1 MSSGVLPLCMISSL
15 LIDNNSLYFFILM
28 MTMTDD
34 YCYMG
39 DFSGAC
45 VRGPM
50 RRGGARSGARAV
62 NGPGLQVRSAPG
74 TRCQDH
80 PLPCIRPR

>member
-1 MSSGVLPLCMISSL
+1 
-15 LIDNNSLYFFILM
+15 M
-28 MTMTDD
+28 MLMTDD
-34 YCYMG
+34 RCYVG
-39 DFSGAC
+39 DSSGAC

-50 RRGGARSGARAV
+50 RRGGARARARAV
-62 NGPGLQVRSAPG
+62 AGPGLQVRSAPG

>member
-1 MSSGVLPLCMISSL
+1 MHDKLL
-15 LIDNNSLYFFILM
+15 LIDDNFVSAYLDE

-34 YCYMG
+34 HCYMG
-39 DFSGAC
+39 DSSGAC

-50 RRGGARSGARAV
+50 RRGGARSGAGAV
-62 NGPGLQVRSAPG
+62 AGPGLQVRSAPG